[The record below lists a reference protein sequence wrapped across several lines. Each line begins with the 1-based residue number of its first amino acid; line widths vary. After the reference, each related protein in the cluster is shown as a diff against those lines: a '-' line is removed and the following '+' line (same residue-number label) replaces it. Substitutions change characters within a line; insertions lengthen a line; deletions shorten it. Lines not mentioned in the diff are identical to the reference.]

1 MKVSIVVPGRLHAFN
16 LAYELQKH
24 KVLHCMVT
32 SYPYFEVKKYGINK
46 EYVKSVFSKEIIQR
60 IYLKLFKT
68 YPPFAL
74 INRWF
79 GFWAAYKL
87 PMDSDIYV
95 LWSGVSLWSIKRIRK
110 QNPKAKI
117 IIERGSSHIEKQD
130 ELLKLIYG
138 KKIISKHVINIE
150 LQEYALADYISVPSL
165 FAKNSFIEKGFNHGK
180 LLLNNYG
187 VDLCDFY
194 VQKNNSVKID
204 TKKELI
210 VGYAGT
216 MSAQKN
222 VKGIIESVKELVDSG
237 LNIKLHLVGSIDK
250 NTFDEK
256 LLDYSFINYYHK
268 MPQKELVNFYNAI
281 DVFIQNS
288 VQEGLSMVILQAM
301 ACGKAIIATE
311 NSGAADFIE
320 DAKEGFI
327 IPIMNNLMLKEK
339 IKYFYENNNQL
350 TNFGKRAVIKVN
362 NGFTW
367 SDYGIRA
374 ITLYNSIIKN
384 DKKNKV
390 FNKNGYSLF

>member
-46 EYVKSVFSKEIIQR
+46 EHVKSVVSKEIIQR
-60 IYLKLFKT
+60 VYLKIFKT

-79 GFWAAYKL
+79 GFLSAYKL

-110 QNPKAKI
+110 HNPKAKI

-138 KKIISKHVINIE
+138 KRIISNHVLNIE
-150 LQEYALADYISVPSL
+150 LKEYALADYISVPSI
-165 FAKNSFIEKGFNHGK
+165 FAKNSFLEKGFKNEQI
-180 LLLNNYG
+180 LLNNYG
-187 VDLCDFY
+187 VDLSDFY
-194 VQKNNSVKID
+194 VQKNNPLAIEN
-204 TKKELI
+204 KKALV

-250 NTFDEK
+250 STFDEK
-256 LLDYSFINYYHK
+256 LLDYSFVNYYHK

-320 DAKEGFI
+320 DGKEGFI

-339 IKYFYENNNQL
+339 IKYFYENTDKVFEMGNMAMNKV
-350 TNFGKRAVIKVN
+350 NSGYKWEDYGERAVLNFKFILK
-362 NGFTW
+362 
-367 SDYGIRA
+367 
-374 ITLYNSIIKN
+374 
-384 DKKNKV
+384 
-390 FNKNGYSLF
+390 

>member
-16 LAYELQKH
+16 LSYELQKH
-24 KVLHCMVT
+24 NMLHCMVT

-46 EYVKSVFSKEIIQR
+46 EFVKSVFSKEIIQR

-68 YPPFAL
+68 YPPFAF

-138 KKIISKHVINIE
+138 KRIISNHVLNIE
-150 LQEYALADYISVPSL
+150 LKEYALADYISVPSI
-165 FAKNSFIEKGFNHGK
+165 FAKNSFLEKRFKNEK
-180 LLLNNYG
+180 ILLNNYG
-187 VDLCDFY
+187 VDLSDFY
-194 VQKNNSVKID
+194 IIND
-204 TKKELI
+204 KKLKTENDKLI

-216 MSAQKN
+216 LSAQKN
-222 VKGIIESVKELVDSG
+222 IKGIIESVKDLVDSG
-237 LNIKLHLVGSIDK
+237 LNIKLHLVGTIDRS
-250 NTFDEK
+250 TFDEK
-256 LLDYSFINYYHK
+256 LLDYPFINYFHK
-268 MPQKELVNFYNAI
+268 IPQKELVYFYNAI

-301 ACGKAIIATE
+301 ACGKPIIATE
-311 NSGAADFIE
+311 NSGAVDFIE
-320 DAKEGFI
+320 NGKEGFV
-327 IPIMNNLMLKEK
+327 IPIMNNSILKEK
-339 IKYFYENNNQL
+339 IKYFYKNKSEIAA
-350 TNFGKRAVIKVN
+350 FGKRSALKVN
-362 NGFTW
+362 HGFTW
-367 SDYGIRA
+367 SDYGNRA
-374 ITLYNSIIKN
+374 IAIYNSII
-384 DKKNKV
+384 
-390 FNKNGYSLF
+390 